1 MSRKRKYVV
10 YRDESDS
17 DDHATTAYARMIAVS
32 ASGRRQITIPCSLTK
47 FKAGDGLED
56 QLEPLQMD
64 NWEPTLGDDFVFD
77 DEIEPQP
84 VMVAKVPAKRYANS
98 VRFQQTFTSQT
109 QLFIGCT
116 FA

>member
-32 ASGRRQITIPCSLTK
+32 AGGHRQIIIPCSPTK

-84 VMVAKVPAKRYANS
+84 IMVVKVPAKHYANS
-98 VRFQQTFTSQT
+98 DAPLHEWMGIVETRVSHG
-109 QLFIGCT
+109 LI
-116 FA
+116 

>member
-32 ASGRRQITIPCSLTK
+32 ASGRRQIIMPCSPTK
-47 FKAGDGLED
+47 IRAGNVLED
-56 QLEPLQMD
+56 RVEPLQMD
-64 NWEPTLGDDFVFD
+64 NWEPSLGDDFVFD

-84 VMVAKVPAKRYANS
+84 VMVVKVPAKRYTNS
-98 VRFQQTFTSQT
+98 VRFQQTFALQT
-109 QLFIGCT
+109 QFFIGCT